1 MFLLLARRGNEA
13 LNQWLAEN
21 PLVLGGGATVLGV
34 VLLLIGINAIKTQQ
48 ATTKRGGQLE
58 GGQAVAMGWIWTGF
72 GALCLL
78 FGLYKLVS

>member
-1 MFLLLARRGNEA
+1 MFLFARGDNKEI
-13 LNQWLAEN
+13 NKWLEEN
-21 PLVLGGGATVLGV
+21 PLVLSGGAIVIGV

-72 GALCLL
+72 GSLCLL
-78 FGLYKLVS
+78 FGLYKCIF